1 MGLKSLGSLGYGEPF
16 CNPESVGALYR
27 VTPSSRDI
35 LIILPTKVQHSTFPQ
50 LAVLAAKTFLQRDA
64 PP

>member
-35 LIILPTKVQHSTFPQ
+35 LIILPAKVQNSAFP
-50 LAVLAAKTFLQRDA
+50 
-64 PP
+64 